1 MEWEIIPRDEQ
12 ETLIN
17 IDYCEKTI
25 NVYTSRKQVGE
36 RLKKKIGEPTDKY
49 VSNGKIYAVNYKR
62 NLFDKDVAKF
72 LSKMLLIGAFRDDD
86 SITSKLIE
94 ENENNED

>member
-1 MEWEIIPRDEQ
+1 MEWEIVPRDEQ

-25 NVYTSRKQVGE
+25 NIYTSRKQVGE

-72 LSKMLLIGAFRDDD
+72 LSKMLLIGAFRDENSTDNK
-86 SITSKLIE
+86 SIE
-94 ENENNED
+94 EDDN

>member
-12 ETLIN
+12 ETIIN

-36 RLKKKIGEPTDKY
+36 RLKKKIGDPTDKY
-49 VSNGKIYAVNYKR
+49 ISNGKIYAVNYKR

-72 LSKMLLIGAFRDDD
+72 LSKMLLIGSFRDE
-86 SITSKLIE
+86 TSANDKNIE
-94 ENENNED
+94 EDDN

>member
-12 ETLIN
+12 ETIIN

-72 LSKMLLIGAFRDDD
+72 LSKMLLIGAFRDENSADNK
-86 SITSKLIE
+86 SIE
-94 ENENNED
+94 EDDN

>member
-1 MEWEIIPRDEQ
+1 MEWEIVPRDEQ

-17 IDYCEKTI
+17 IDYCKKTI

-49 VSNGKIYAVNYKR
+49 ISNGKIYAVNYKR
-62 NLFDKDVAKF
+62 NLFDKDVSKF
-72 LSKMLLIGAFRDDD
+72 LSKMLLIGAFRDDNGV
-86 SITSKLIE
+86 TNELVE
-94 ENENNED
+94 ENENNEG

>member
-1 MEWEIIPRDEQ
+1 MEWEIVPRDEQ

-25 NVYTSRKQVGE
+25 NIYTSRKQVGE

-72 LSKMLLIGAFRDDD
+72 LSKTLLIGGFRDENSVDNK
-86 SITSKLIE
+86 SIE
-94 ENENNED
+94 EDNN

>member
-12 ETLIN
+12 ETIIN

-72 LSKMLLIGAFRDDD
+72 LSKMLLIGAFRDENSVSD
-86 SITSKLIE
+86 KNIE
-94 ENENNED
+94 EDDN

>member
-1 MEWEIIPRDEQ
+1 MEWEIVPRDEQ

-62 NLFDKDVAKF
+62 NLSDKDVAKF

-86 SITSKLIE
+86 STTSKLIE

>member
-1 MEWEIIPRDEQ
+1 MEWEVVPRDEQ

-49 VSNGKIYAVNYKR
+49 ISNGKIYAVNYKR

-72 LSKMLLIGAFRDDD
+72 LSKMLLIGSLRDENSTDNK
-86 SITSKLIE
+86 SIE
-94 ENENNED
+94 EDDN

>member
-1 MEWEIIPRDEQ
+1 MQMEWEIVPRDEQ

-49 VSNGKIYAVNYKR
+49 ISNGKIYAVNYKR

-72 LSKMLLIGAFRDDD
+72 LSKMLLIGAFRDENSTDNK
-86 SITSKLIE
+86 SIE
-94 ENENNED
+94 EDDN

>member
-1 MEWEIIPRDEQ
+1 MEWEIVPRDEQ

-25 NVYTSRKQVGE
+25 NIYTSRKQVGE

-49 VSNGKIYAVNYKR
+49 VSNNKIYAVNYKR
-62 NLFDKDVAKF
+62 NLYDKDAAKF
-72 LSKMLLIGAFRDDD
+72 LSKMLLIGAFRDENSVDNK
-86 SITSKLIE
+86 SIE
-94 ENENNED
+94 ENNN

>member
-1 MEWEIIPRDEQ
+1 MEWEIVPRDEQ

-25 NVYTSRKQVGE
+25 NVYTSRKQVAE
-36 RLKKKIGEPTDKY
+36 RLKKKIGEPTDVYK
-49 VSNGKIYAVNYKR
+49 NGNKIYAVNYKR

-72 LSKMLLIGAFRDDD
+72 LSKMLLIGAFRDENSVGD
-86 SITSKLIE
+86 KNIE
-94 ENENNED
+94 EDNN

>member
-1 MEWEIIPRDEQ
+1 MEWEIVPRDEQ

-49 VSNGKIYAVNYKR
+49 ISNNKVYAVNYKR
-62 NLFDKDVAKF
+62 NLYDKDVAKF
-72 LSKMLLIGAFRDDD
+72 LSKMLLIGAFRDDNG
-86 SITSKLIE
+86 ITNELVE

>member
-1 MEWEIIPRDEQ
+1 MEWEIVPRDEQ
-12 ETLIN
+12 ETIIN

-25 NVYTSRKQVGE
+25 NIYTSRKQVGE

-49 VSNGKIYAVNYKR
+49 VSNNKIYAVNYKR

-72 LSKMLLIGAFRDDD
+72 LSKMLLIGGFRDENSVDNK
-86 SITSKLIE
+86 SIE
-94 ENENNED
+94 EDNN

>member
-1 MEWEIIPRDEQ
+1 M
-12 ETLIN
+12 
-17 IDYCEKTI
+17 
-25 NVYTSRKQVGE
+25 GE

-72 LSKMLLIGAFRDDD
+72 LSKMLLIGSFRDENSTDNK
-86 SITSKLIE
+86 SIE
-94 ENENNED
+94 EDDN

>member
-1 MEWEIIPRDEQ
+1 MEWEIVPRDEQ
-12 ETLIN
+12 ETIIN

-36 RLKKKIGEPTDKY
+36 RLKKKIGEPTNKY
-49 VSNGKIYAVNYKR
+49 VSNGKVYAVNYKR

-72 LSKMLLIGAFRDDD
+72 LSKMLLIGAFRDDNEV
-86 SITSKLIE
+86 TNELVE
-94 ENENNED
+94 ENENNEC

>member
-1 MEWEIIPRDEQ
+1 MEWEIVPRDEQ

-25 NVYTSRKQVGE
+25 NVYTSRKQVAE
-36 RLKKKIGEPTDKY
+36 RLKKKMGEPTDFYK
-49 VSNGKIYAVNYKR
+49 NGNKIYAVNYKR

-72 LSKMLLIGAFRDDD
+72 LSKMLLIGAFRDDNCSND
-86 SITSKLIE
+86 EIV
-94 ENENNED
+94 EDEDN

>member
-1 MEWEIIPRDEQ
+1 MEWEIVPRDEQ
-12 ETLIN
+12 ETIIN
-17 IDYCEKTI
+17 IGYCEKTI
-25 NVYTSRKQVGE
+25 NIYTSRKQVGE

-72 LSKMLLIGAFRDDD
+72 LSKMLLIGAFRDDNGV
-86 SITSKLIE
+86 TNELVE
-94 ENENNED
+94 ENKNNED

>member
-1 MEWEIIPRDEQ
+1 MIQTEWEIVPRDEQ
-12 ETLIN
+12 ETIIN

-36 RLKKKIGEPTDKY
+36 RLKKKIGDPTDKY
-49 VSNGKIYAVNYKR
+49 ISNNKIYAVNYKR

-72 LSKMLLIGAFRDDD
+72 LSKMLLIGAFRDENSVSD
-86 SITSKLIE
+86 KNIE
-94 ENENNED
+94 EDDN

>member
-1 MEWEIIPRDEQ
+1 MEWEIVPRDEQ

-17 IDYCEKTI
+17 IDYHEKTI

-36 RLKKKIGEPTDKY
+36 RLKKKIGDPTDVYK
-49 VSNGKIYAVNYKR
+49 NGNKIYAVNYKR

-72 LSKMLLIGAFRDDD
+72 LSKMLLIGAFRDENYSNDEIVEEDD
-86 SITSKLIE
+86 
-94 ENENNED
+94 N

>member
-1 MEWEIIPRDEQ
+1 MEWEIVPRDEQ

-49 VSNGKIYAVNYKR
+49 ISNNKIYAVNYKR
-62 NLFDKDVAKF
+62 NLYDKDVAKF
-72 LSKMLLIGAFRDDD
+72 LSKMLLIGVFRDESSAND
-86 SITSKLIE
+86 KNIE
-94 ENENNED
+94 EDNN

>member
-1 MEWEIIPRDEQ
+1 MEWEIVPRDEQ

-49 VSNGKIYAVNYKR
+49 ISNGKIYAVNYKR

-72 LSKMLLIGAFRDDD
+72 LSKMLLIGAFRDE
-86 SITSKLIE
+86 TSTDNKSIE
-94 ENENNED
+94 EDDN

>member
-1 MEWEIIPRDEQ
+1 MEWEIVPRDEQ

-49 VSNGKIYAVNYKR
+49 ISNGKIYAVNYKR

-72 LSKMLLIGAFRDDD
+72 LSKMLLIGAFRDENSTDNK
-86 SITSKLIE
+86 SIE
-94 ENENNED
+94 EDDD

>member
-1 MEWEIIPRDEQ
+1 MEWEIVPRDEQ
-12 ETLIN
+12 ETIIN

-25 NVYTSRKQVGE
+25 NIYTSRKQVGE

-49 VSNGKIYAVNYKR
+49 ISNNKIYAVNYKR

-72 LSKMLLIGAFRDDD
+72 LSKMLLIGAFRDENSVRD
-86 SITSKLIE
+86 KNIE
-94 ENENNED
+94 GDNN

>member
-17 IDYCEKTI
+17 IDYCEKVI

-49 VSNGKIYAVNYKR
+49 ISNGKIYAVNYKR

-72 LSKMLLIGAFRDDD
+72 LSKMLLIGAFRDENSVDNK
-86 SITSKLIE
+86 SIE
-94 ENENNED
+94 EDNN

>member
-1 MEWEIIPRDEQ
+1 MEWEIVPRDEQ

-17 IDYCEKTI
+17 IDYHEKTI

-36 RLKKKIGEPTDKY
+36 RLKKKIGDPTDVYK
-49 VSNGKIYAVNYKR
+49 NGNKIYAVNYKR

-72 LSKMLLIGAFRDDD
+72 LSKMLLIGAFRDENSSNDE
-86 SITSKLIE
+86 IVE
-94 ENENNED
+94 EYDN

>member
-1 MEWEIIPRDEQ
+1 MEWEIVPRDEQ

-25 NVYTSRKQVGE
+25 NIYTSRKQVGE

-49 VSNGKIYAVNYKR
+49 ISNGKIYAVNYKR

-72 LSKMLLIGAFRDDD
+72 LSKMLLIGAFRDENSVSD
-86 SITSKLIE
+86 KNIE
-94 ENENNED
+94 ENDN